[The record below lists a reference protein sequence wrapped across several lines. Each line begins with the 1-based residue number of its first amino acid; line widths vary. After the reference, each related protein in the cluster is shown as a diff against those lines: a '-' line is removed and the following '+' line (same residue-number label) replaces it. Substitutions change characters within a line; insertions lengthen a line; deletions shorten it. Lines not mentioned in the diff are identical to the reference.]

1 MSSGHSVCRW
11 CADGATCQLRP
22 EFTRGD
28 RDETLHVSESDAES
42 TRRHLLLRVRGA
54 PMNQSAPPATG
65 GSIGAIG
72 VVVNREKREKAPVS
86 GISNGRLPYRYE
98 ASDQGRR

>member
-42 TRRHLLLRVRGA
+42 TRRHLLFCVRGA
-54 PMNQSAPPATG
+54 PMDQPAPPATG
-65 GSIGAIG
+65 GSIGG
-72 VVVNREKREKAPVS
+72 KRVVVNREKRKVARFRKLPTGAS
-86 GISNGRLPYRYE
+86 PIGMRLGIR
-98 ASDQGRR
+98 